1 MFAKSI
7 VDSDLFLDMPA
18 TTQLLYFHLGMRA
31 DDDGFIVNP
40 KSIMRAVACSHDDLV
55 LLIEKGFV
63 IKFDSGVIVIRHW
76 KINNSIR
83 GDRKTPT
90 KCKEKS
96 LIDMDNEDTYQ
107 ICACQPNDNQ
117 VPTICQPDDSQSVSN
132 LDTQDRIGKD
142 RLGKDRLDSF
152 YLARCE
158 NFSTSQQSFNKPML
172 KDVQAYAEAENIQTD
187 VQRFYNYYEEHGWKD
202 KKGRDVASR
211 WKATLKRWGEQEGK
225 YPEKRN
231 PNDSHVDAEKS
242 AAYKSLVY
250 NPPDK

>member
-1 MFAKSI
+1 MAERRMFAKSI
-7 VDSDLFLDMPA
+7 IDSDLFLDMPA

-31 DDDGFIVNP
+31 DDDGFIANP
-40 KSIMRAVACSHDDLV
+40 KSIMRAVACSHDDLS

-83 GDRKTPT
+83 GDRKIPT

-96 LIDMDNEDTYQ
+96 LIDIDNEDAYQ
-107 ICACQPNDNQ
+107 FCACQPNDNQ
-117 VPTICQPDDSQSVSN
+117 VPTTCQPDANQM
-132 LDTQDRIGKD
+132 TAQD

-158 NFSTSQQSFNKPML
+158 EVSTSQQGFNRPML
-172 KDVQAYAEAENIQTD
+172 KEVEAYAKAENIQTD
-187 VQRFYNYYEEHGWKD
+187 VQRFYSYYEEHGWKD

-225 YPEKRN
+225 YPEKK
-231 PNDSHVDAEKS
+231 PEAFEAENA
-242 AAYKSLVY
+242 AAYESLIY
-250 NPPDK
+250 